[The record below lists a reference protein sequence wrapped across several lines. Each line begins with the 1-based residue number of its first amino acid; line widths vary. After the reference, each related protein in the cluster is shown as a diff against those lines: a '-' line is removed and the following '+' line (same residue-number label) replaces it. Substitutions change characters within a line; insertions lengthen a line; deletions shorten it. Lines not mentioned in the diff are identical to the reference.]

1 VEKMTLKKIKGLV
14 LTGGKSSRM
23 GEPKALIHY
32 HGMAHA
38 RYLHH
43 LLSHHCE
50 QVYLSGQKDQWQNT
64 EIADLP
70 ILEDLPIS
78 EGPVR
83 GILSALKNDPTC
95 FWIVVACDL
104 VNLNHTAIKS
114 LTQKLDTLDQKTIA
128 VCFANHEKDFPEALC
143 AIYTPQALEVFL
155 QAIDQGLKCPV
166 KILAQTSILK
176 LTTPDEVD
184 LSNINTPQ
192 EKLSLHHA
200 KKLQVQIKYFALLR
214 DEAGLAEETRTTF
227 ASTYRQLFHELK
239 REHKFSLSECMVQVA
254 VNDSYTS
261 IDTLLTDNAKV
272 VFIPPVAGG

>member
-1 VEKMTLKKIKGLV
+1 MTLRKIKGLI

-32 HGMAHA
+32 YEKPHA
-38 RYLHH
+38 RYLYD
-43 LLSHHCE
+43 LLSEHCD
-50 QVYLSGQKDQWQNT
+50 QVYLSVQKNDQWLKT

-70 ILEDLPIS
+70 ILKDLEIS

-83 GILSALKNDPTC
+83 GIVSALKSDSTC

-104 VNLNHTAIKS
+104 VNLNHTAIKTLTEHLDS
-114 LTQKLDTLDQKTIA
+114 LDEKNIA

-143 AIYTPQALEVFL
+143 AIYTPQALAVFL
-155 QAIDQGLKCPV
+155 HSIEQGLKCPV
-166 KILAQTSILK
+166 KILTQSSILK
-176 LTTPDEVD
+176 LAIPNEVD
-184 LSNINTPQ
+184 LSNINTPD
-192 EKLSLHHA
+192 EKMMLKHN
-200 KKLQVQIKYFALLR
+200 KKLHVQIKYFALLR
-214 DEAGLAEETRTTF
+214 DEAGLAEESRVTH
-227 ASTYRQLFHELK
+227 AKTYRQLFHELK

-261 IDTLLTDNAKV
+261 LDTQLTDNAKV

>member
-1 VEKMTLKKIKGLV
+1 MTLRKIKGLI

-32 HGMAHA
+32 HGKPHA
-38 RYLHH
+38 RYLYD
-43 LLSHHCE
+43 LLSEYCDE
-50 QVYLSGQKDQWQNT
+50 VFLSVQNKDQWLKT

-70 ILEDLPIS
+70 VLSDIAIS

-83 GILSALKNDPTC
+83 GIVSALKNDPAC

-104 VNLNHTAIKS
+104 VNLNHTAIKT
-114 LTQKLDTLDQKTIA
+114 LTHKLDTLNADTVA

-143 AIYTPQALEVFL
+143 AIYTPQALTVFL
-155 QAIDQGLKCPV
+155 HSIDQGLKCPV
-166 KILAQTSILK
+166 KILAQSSILK
-176 LTTPDEVD
+176 LVMPNEVD
-184 LSNINTPQ
+184 LANINTPD
-192 EKLSLHHA
+192 EKMMLNFD
-200 KKLQVQIKYFALLR
+200 KKLKVQIRYFALLR
-214 DEAGLAEETRTTF
+214 DEAGLAEESRFTH
-227 ASTYRQLFHELK
+227 AKTYRQLFHELK

-261 IDTLLTDNAKV
+261 LDTQLTDNAKV